1 MATCGEHERQ
11 LCPLKLIPVH
21 VSGHQDKEKSWDSLS
36 WLEQLNCEADRHAKL
51 ALNAQVPPLTDRS
64 LTGNHCALMIQGK
77 IIIMNQRERERVPLY
92 HYIHKQEALDYWKKT
107 DKVGADVSVIN
118 WASIGRLNRNTPP
131 PFTIALVF
139 YQNLQRNVWEGI
151 RLHCMSPMW
160 ELWRCPA
167 CLGLHGSLCLHYL
180 GRGHWKSDEMAAVCR
195 YRPRYSGSNSNRSLP
210 LVFPWQQ
217 CHCDPLQDWE
227 SLPLTGGNRM
237 IKLCRRVSPLRL
249 ARATE
254 WILYED

>member
-131 PFTIALVF
+131 PLYHCAGFLPKPPEECVGRNQTPLHVPNVGALKMPS
-139 YQNLQRNVWEGI
+139 
-151 RLHCMSPMW
+151 MSGFAW
-160 ELWRCPA
+160 Q
-167 CLGLHGSLCLHYL
+167 
-180 GRGHWKSDEMAAVCR
+180 
-195 YRPRYSGSNSNRSLP
+195 P
-210 LVFPWQQ
+210 LSALFGKGA
-217 CHCDPLQDWE
+217 LE
-227 SLPLTGGNRM
+227 
-237 IKLCRRVSPLRL
+237 I
-249 ARATE
+249 
-254 WILYED
+254 